1 MKACK
6 HLSAAFV
13 SAFVCIVAAQ
23 PAVAQDTKVTEG
35 GYSVFHETMVD
46 MTSQEVEEAAKRG
59 AILLWPLG
67 VIEEHGPQ
75 LPLGTDIYNA
85 YATMKQTARL
95 LKAKGREVL
104 IAPPM
109 YWGINDATGA
119 FAGSFNV
126 RPSTLK
132 AIIEDTF
139 ASFRKDGFQVV
150 YMITGH
156 GDRLHNQVIV
166 EGVEA
171 ARSITGMRGFV
182 ALPTVMK
189 DRLGLK
195 GNEAHVVLIES
206 PPVFA
211 KPPRFIEVHAGAGE
225 TSNVW
230 FNFPLLVKAEL
241 IPTLP
246 DTKLGPDDLAEWRK
260 GWDNARTKTPL
271 GYFGDPASANAQ
283 VGEQMFH
290 GGASRLTDA
299 IEKHL
304 QSSASWLK
312 PGQRR

>member
-1 MKACK
+1 MKASGR
-6 HLSAAFV
+6 LWSSLGLAAV
-13 SAFVCIVAAQ
+13 L
-23 PAVAQDTKVTEG
+23 AVPSHAVGQDRRVTTG
-35 GYSVFHETMVD
+35 GYSIFHETMVD
-46 MTSQEVEEAAKRG
+46 MTYQEVEEASKRG

-67 VIEEHGPQ
+67 VIEEHGPH

-85 YATMKQTARL
+85 YATMKQVARL
-95 LKAKGREVL
+95 LKAKGTEVL

-119 FAGSFNV
+119 FAGSFSV

-156 GDRLHNQVIV
+156 GDRLHNQVIA

-171 ARSITGMRGFV
+171 ARSSTGMRGFV
-182 ALPTVMK
+182 AMPSVMK

-195 GNEAHVVLIES
+195 GTEPHVVLIEGPS
-206 PPVFA
+206 PA
-211 KPPRFIEVHAGAGE
+211 AQPPRYIEVHAGAGE

-230 FNFPLLVKAEL
+230 FNFPLLVKTEL
-241 IPTLP
+241 IPNLL
-246 DTKLGPDDLAEWRK
+246 DTKYGPDDLAEWRK

-271 GYFGDPASANAQ
+271 GYFGDPASASATA
-283 VGEQMFH
+283 GERSFH
-290 GGASRLTDA
+290 GGAARLADA
-299 IEKHL
+299 ISKHL
-304 QSSASWLK
+304 ESSATWLK
-312 PGQRR
+312 PGQTR